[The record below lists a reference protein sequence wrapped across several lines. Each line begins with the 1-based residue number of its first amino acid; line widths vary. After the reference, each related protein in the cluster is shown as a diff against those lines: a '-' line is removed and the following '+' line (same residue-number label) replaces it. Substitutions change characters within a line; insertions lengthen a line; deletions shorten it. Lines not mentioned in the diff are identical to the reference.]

1 MEGKITFKGLDIE
14 YEYPYFIS
22 SSGRT
27 ITSIQPK
34 VTIEIP
40 EIQIEVAIITH
51 VVYNFDVAMEY
62 MRDVFPHL
70 FIKVPEFDS
79 GIDDFN
85 PLAYLNMKEPIRH
98 ELFRNIIESAMIQDI
113 LEAIQEHENQNI
125 PEAARY

>member
-1 MEGKITFKGLDIE
+1 MEGKINYKGLDIE
-14 YEYPYFIS
+14 YEYPYSIS

-40 EIQIEVAIITH
+40 EIQIEVAIVTH
-51 VVYNFDVAMEY
+51 VVYNFDAAMEY

-98 ELFRNIIESAMIQDI
+98 DLFRNIIESALIQDI
-113 LEAIQEHENQNI
+113 LEAIQEHENNNI